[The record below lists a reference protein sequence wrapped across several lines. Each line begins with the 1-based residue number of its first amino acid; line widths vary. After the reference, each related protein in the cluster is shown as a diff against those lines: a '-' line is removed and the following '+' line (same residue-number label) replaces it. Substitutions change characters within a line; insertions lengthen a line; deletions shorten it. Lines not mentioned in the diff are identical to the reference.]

1 MDISTSICYKSS
13 IIRLKRPKNEHLIE
27 KIFGTA
33 SRRVTFWVTFKSFK
47 YSKSFN
53 RKFVRARVSLIF
65 LFTLV
70 SNKETVKLGRK
81 ANAGA
86 VCPDV
91 EKK

>member
-13 IIRLKRPKNEHLIE
+13 IIWLKRPKNEHLIE

-53 RKFVRARVSLIF
+53 RKFVRARVSSF